1 MRIAVV
7 GAGISGLVTAYLLS
21 EEHEVTVF
29 EQNDYIGGHTHTVDV
44 ASGGQNLARSIPGND
59 LHTWH

>member
-7 GAGISGLVTAYLLS
+7 GAGISGLVTAYLLC

-29 EQNDYIGGHTHTVDV
+29 EQNDYQT
-44 ASGGQNLARSIPGND
+44 
-59 LHTWH
+59 LHNRRF